1 MDNLSRLF
9 KTLFKQFATLS
20 YLGYL
25 PASGTIGSACGLIFF
40 LLFKPPLK
48 LAILIL
54 LLSLVSIMITL
65 KQCLEKDPKYIII
78 DEFIAVVL
86 SCAILPCLTSKYYIS
101 HFFLFRTFD
110 IAKPWPIKQ
119 AENLPGTLG
128 VITDDLLAGG
138 LASLI
143 IYLIIKLTNFYNI
156 SL

>member
-1 MDNLSRLF
+1 MDNLPRLV
-9 KTLFKQFATLS
+9 KTILKQCATLS
-20 YLGYL
+20 FLGYL
-25 PASGTIGSACGLIFF
+25 PASGTIGSIFGLIFF
-40 LLFKPPLK
+40 LLFKPTLNMAIFMLPLCM
-48 LAILIL
+48 
-54 LLSLVSIMITL
+54 VSIMITL
-65 KQCLEKDPKYIII
+65 KQSLEKDPKYIII

-86 SCAILPCLTSKYYIS
+86 SCAILPDLTTKYYIS
-101 HFFLFRTFD
+101 LFFLFRTFD

-119 AENLPGTLG
+119 TENLPGSWG